1 MIRVLQGLNVLALAH
16 LGIPQVVSK
25 YLADPLERGVAMPVS
40 EQTVARRIVEGHA
53 IIALSD
59 NEFAGCVF
67 AVPLATVFGVRYFE
81 LSTLFVP
88 RKFRLHRIAEDH
100 LYPAVIRMVLAES
113 GVLLGTT
120 KFEFIVKFGLHRG
133 MTPIESQSLPSEV
146 RAALCTDVSC
156 YKLGPEG
163 SCLSERVWRS
173 EDDGWIDGTHCCVR
187 RLRV

>member
-1 MIRVLQGLNVLALAH
+1 MVTVLQGLNVLVLAQ
-16 LGIPQVVSK
+16 LGIPQIVSR
-25 YLADPLERGVAMPVS
+25 YLADPLERGVAMQVS
-40 EQTVARRIVEGHA
+40 EQTVARRIAEGHGV
-53 IIALSD
+53 IAVID

-100 LYPAVIRMVLAES
+100 LYPAVIQMVSAES

-120 KFEFIVKFGLHRG
+120 KYAFIVQFGLHRG
-133 MTPIESQSLPSEV
+133 MTPIESRSLPVEV

-156 YKLGPEG
+156 YKPGPEG
-163 SCLSERVWRS
+163 SCLSERVWRP

-187 RLRV
+187 RLRE